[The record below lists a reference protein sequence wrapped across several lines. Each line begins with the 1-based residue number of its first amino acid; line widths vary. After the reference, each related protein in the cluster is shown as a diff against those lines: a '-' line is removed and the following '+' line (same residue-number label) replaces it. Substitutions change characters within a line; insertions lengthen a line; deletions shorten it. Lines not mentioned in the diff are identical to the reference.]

1 MIIDTHVHTF
11 PDSVAP
17 HALNKL
23 IKSAGG
29 NIKPYTDGTISG
41 LLKSMEKAHVNI
53 SVNLPIATKPDQTD
67 SITEYAIKNSKKYKN
82 IIFFSSIHP
91 ENKIKHIK
99 KIFKKLK
106 EEGIKGIKLH
116 PQYQNF
122 PVDSSKVFQ
131 IYEEAIKN
139 NIILHFHSG
148 FDIGFPTSDYAS
160 VERFDRMLS
169 IFNGIKV
176 ILAHGGGYK
185 DWDKVEKILKYENV
199 YLDTSFTLDFFIQG
213 EESLNK
219 IYTVFTD
226 RIVFGTDSPWQD
238 QKEDIQKLNSTSL
251 SSEQKEKVFYK
262 NYMKLIESIG

>member
-1 MIIDTHVHTF
+1 
-11 PDSVAP
+11 
-17 HALNKL
+17 
-23 IKSAGG
+23 
-29 NIKPYTDGTISG
+29 
-41 LLKSMEKAHVNI
+41 
-53 SVNLPIATKPDQTD
+53 
-67 SITEYAIKNSKKYKN
+67 
-82 IIFFSSIHP
+82 
-91 ENKIKHIK
+91 
-99 KIFKKLK
+99 
-106 EEGIKGIKLH
+106 
-116 PQYQNF
+116 
-122 PVDSSKVFQ
+122 
-131 IYEEAIKN
+131 
-139 NIILHFHSG
+139 
-148 FDIGFPTSDYAS
+148 
-160 VERFDRMLS
+160 MLS

-251 SSEQKEKVFYK
+251 SLEQKEKVFYK